1 MADAKAL
8 GGALSYNPF
17 IAPSVQA
24 KLLQAQ
30 QQQVMAQALMAQGMK
45 EDDKE
50 HQIGGVAYKVS
61 PLEGLAKM
69 AQVLSGKYQQGQA
82 NEDYVN
88 AFQQPAGAS
97 GSSSGGATSYLS
109 PQGQGLLNGF
119 PAQVQPLV
127 QAALM
132 NGEYGPALT
141 AAGTFMGPSSYGQAN
156 PGWAKAQEA
165 MGTAAAGNMPA
176 GAIPQGMNPMMGNLV
191 RQESGGNPNAVSP
204 AGASGVAQI
213 MPATARDPGFG
224 VQPLQGMTNG
234 DPRTAPVPEQLRF
247 SNDYLNAMQARNGGN
262 PQLAAA
268 SYNAGP
274 GAVDR
279 AGVGSS
285 GPQQTI
291 SRLPAE
297 TQAYVPK
304 VAGAMPSPMP
314 GESQNQ
320 YMARLDAAKAG
331 ASAQATKLGE
341 ATGETTQ
348 GVASIDARID
358 NLNRLLD
365 EMSKDAPSVPYGIM
379 PDTKLALA
387 NQFPQTLGHGGKD
400 ASAHYRFQQNNENLF
415 TNELPALVKNLG
427 DSRLDIPIVNALKGA
442 SQIPMEAN
450 PQAKL
455 DAIQAL
461 KGNLEAARKSA
472 HLNNANLT
480 GNPSAMTPSADVLAQ
495 AKAAIAKGASQ
506 QAVMQRLQQN
516 GYDLSG
522 GF

>member
-304 VAGAMPSPMP
+304 VVGAMPSPMP

-341 ATGETTQ
+341 ATGEAVKGAATIDSRFDNSQQILSEMRRLAGRTSGGPMANVMEPIHRGLNDQTSGDNAAFENLAANQLTTALAPIVQ
-348 GVASIDARID
+348 GVGGRIDIPLMRAIQEAESVRLTDSQKGKERAID
-358 NLNRLLD
+358 NL
-365 EMSKDAPSVPYGIM
+365 SKMLEVQRQNANNQVKSLGGQPIAQNPAGATLRSSGAATHRYNPSTG
-379 PDTKLALA
+379 
-387 NQFPQTLGHGGKD
+387 Q
-400 ASAHYRFQQNNENLF
+400 
-415 TNELPALVKNLG
+415 
-427 DSRLDIPIVNALKGA
+427 
-442 SQIPMEAN
+442 
-450 PQAKL
+450 
-455 DAIQAL
+455 
-461 KGNLEAARKSA
+461 LEA
-472 HLNNANLT
+472 
-480 GNPSAMTPSADVLAQ
+480 
-495 AKAAIAKGASQ
+495 
-506 QAVMQRLQQN
+506 MQ
-516 GYDLSG
+516 
-522 GF
+522 